1 MTNVLKGFAPL
12 LGVAAIAF
20 AGTANAQYCTIA
32 ENSSA
37 LLPVDVSKLEMYG
50 DGKEISARITMATG
64 GGAHPSAN
72 YWVRWFDESGKEWYL
87 RATTNPVDE
96 ALNGGAFFFGH
107 FEETATGSS
116 YVDDG
121 PATGSISGD
130 QIIITATSLGLGSPK
145 TIEVVSTQAT
155 SIGLGTLSVGASTAS
170 TEWKVTTCSD
180 GKTEAVPAKAGSCA
194 VAEDGTFDEFGVL
207 GYDLTGLSMFT
218 DGDNV
223 GGTISVNVD
232 AMAGPA
238 GLFDLLIETKST
250 TYFLE
255 ADTTI
260 PGLPAFVGGTYD
272 GEDWNYIDGFPVTGS
287 ISGADITLQIPR
299 SAIGNASGNVTVE
312 AISFMALTAVDY
324 TDPAIYTIGD
334 SCAKAADYY
343 GVHYSENQNLQRT
356 EVADHLDAADTTA
369 AAAGSLGGSFL
380 LMLGLFGLR
389 RKRG

>member
-1 MTNVLKGFAPL
+1 MTKLLKGLAPL
-12 LGVAAIAF
+12 LGLSAIAF
-20 AGTANAQYCTIA
+20 AGAANAQYCTVA

-37 LLPVDVSKLEMYG
+37 ILPTDVSKLEMFG
-50 DGKEISARITMATG
+50 DGKELSARITMATA

-96 ALNGGAFFFGH
+96 VLNGGAYFFGH
-107 FEETATGSS
+107 FETSATGST

-130 QIIITATSLGLGSPK
+130 QITITAPFLGAGSPKNIEVSAVQATSLGL
-145 TIEVVSTQAT
+145 AT
-155 SIGLGTLSVGASTAS
+155 LNLGGGTESV
-170 TEWKVTTCSD
+170 EWKVTTCSD
-180 GKTEAVPAKAGSCA
+180 SRAEAVPAKAGACA
-194 VAEDGTFDEFGVL
+194 VVEEGSFDEFGVL

-218 DGDNV
+218 DGDDV

-232 AMAGPA
+232 ALAGPA

-260 PGLPAFVGGTYD
+260 PMLPAFVGGTYD

-299 SAIGNASGNVTVE
+299 SAIGNASGNVTVT
-312 AISFMALTAVDY
+312 AISFMALTSVDY

-334 SCAKAADYY
+334 SCAKAEDYY
-343 GVHYSENQNLQRT
+343 GVHYSENQNLEST
-356 EVADHLDAADTTA
+356 KVVDHVDQTLSST
-369 AAAGSLGGSFL
+369 AAGSLGGAL
-380 LMLGLFGLR
+380 LLTLGLLGFR
-389 RKRG
+389 RQRG

>member
-1 MTNVLKGFAPL
+1 MTKLLKGLAPL
-12 LGVAAIAF
+12 LGLSAIAF
-20 AGTANAQYCTIA
+20 AGAANAQYCTVA

-37 LLPVDVSKLEMYG
+37 ILPTDVSKLEMFG
-50 DGKEISARITMATG
+50 DGKELSARITMATA

-96 ALNGGAFFFGH
+96 VLNGGAYFFGH
-107 FEETATGSS
+107 FETSATGST

-130 QIIITATSLGLGSPK
+130 QITITAPFLGAGSPKNIEVSAVQATSLGL
-145 TIEVVSTQAT
+145 AT
-155 SIGLGTLSVGASTAS
+155 LNLGGGTESV
-170 TEWKVTTCSD
+170 EWKVTTCSD
-180 GKTEAVPAKAGSCA
+180 SRAEAVPAKAGACA
-194 VAEDGTFDEFGVL
+194 VVEEGSFDEFGVL

-232 AMAGPA
+232 ALAGPA

-260 PGLPAFVGGTYD
+260 PMLPAFVGGTYD

-299 SAIGNASGNVTVE
+299 SAIGNASGNVTVT

-334 SCAKAADYY
+334 SCAKAEDYY
-343 GVHYSENQNLQRT
+343 GVHYSENQNLEST
-356 EVADHLDAADTTA
+356 KVVDHVDQTLSST
-369 AAAGSLGGSFL
+369 AAGSLGGAL
-380 LMLGLFGLR
+380 LLTLGLLGFR
-389 RKRG
+389 RQRG

>member
-1 MTNVLKGFAPL
+1 MTKLLKGLAPL
-12 LGVAAIAF
+12 LGLSAIAF
-20 AGTANAQYCTIA
+20 AGAANAQYCTVA

-37 LLPVDVSKLEMYG
+37 ILPTDVSKLEMFG
-50 DGKEISARITMATG
+50 DGKELSARITMATA

-96 ALNGGAFFFGH
+96 VLNGGAYFFGH
-107 FEETATGSS
+107 FETSATGST

-130 QIIITATSLGLGSPK
+130 QITITAPFLGAGSPKNIEVSAVQATSLGL
-145 TIEVVSTQAT
+145 AT
-155 SIGLGTLSVGASTAS
+155 LNLGGGTESV
-170 TEWKVTTCSD
+170 EWKVTTCSD
-180 GKTEAVPAKAGSCA
+180 SRAEAVPAKAGACA
-194 VAEDGTFDEFGVL
+194 VVEEGSFDEFGVL

-232 AMAGPA
+232 ALAGPA

-260 PGLPAFVGGTYD
+260 PMLPAFVGGTYD

-299 SAIGNASGNVTVE
+299 SAIGNASGNVTVT
-312 AISFMALTAVDY
+312 AISFMALTSVDY

-334 SCAKAADYY
+334 SCAKAEDYY
-343 GVHYSENQNLQRT
+343 GVHYSENQNLEST
-356 EVADHLDAADTTA
+356 KVVDHVDQTLSST
-369 AAAGSLGGSFL
+369 AAGSLGGAL
-380 LMLGLFGLR
+380 LLTLGLLGFR
-389 RKRG
+389 RQRG

>member
-1 MTNVLKGFAPL
+1 MTKLLKGLAPL
-12 LGVAAIAF
+12 LGLSAIAF
-20 AGTANAQYCTIA
+20 AGAANAQYCTVA

-37 LLPVDVSKLEMYG
+37 ILPTDVSKLEMYG
-50 DGKEISARITMATG
+50 DGKELSARITMATA

-72 YWVRWFDESGKEWYL
+72 YWVRWFDDSGKEWYL

-96 ALNGGAFFFGH
+96 VLNGGAYFFGH
-107 FEETATGSS
+107 FETSATGST

-130 QIIITATSLGLGSPK
+130 QITITAPFLGAGSPKNIEVSAVQATSLGL
-145 TIEVVSTQAT
+145 AT
-155 SIGLGTLSVGASTAS
+155 LNLGGGTESV
-170 TEWKVTTCSD
+170 EWKVTTCSD
-180 GKTEAVPAKAGSCA
+180 SRAEAVPAKAGACA
-194 VAEDGTFDEFGVL
+194 VVEEGSFDEFGVL

-232 AMAGPA
+232 ALAGPA

-260 PGLPAFVGGTYD
+260 PMLPAFVGGTYD

-299 SAIGNASGNVTVE
+299 SAIGNASGNVTVT
-312 AISFMALTAVDY
+312 AISFMALTSVDY

-334 SCAKAADYY
+334 SCAKAEDYY
-343 GVHYSENQNLQRT
+343 GVHYSENQNLEST
-356 EVADHLDAADTTA
+356 KVVDHVDQTLSST
-369 AAAGSLGGSFL
+369 AAGSLGGAL
-380 LMLGLFGLR
+380 LLTLGLLGFR
-389 RKRG
+389 RQRG